1 MATIDEF
8 LDNLGISGEYTTSE
22 GEYTLLL
29 SDSDEFQQVYSILS
43 SSDLVD
49 LDVDDVVVN
58 ENENIL
64 KYIADD
70 YDLTLACNFDDDTY
84 KLVIEEA

>member
-8 LDNLGISGEYTTSE
+8 LDKLGITGEYTTTD

-29 SDSDEFQQVYSILS
+29 ENSDEFQQVYSILS

-49 LDVDDVVVN
+49 LDVDDVIVT
-58 ENENIL
+58 EHANIL
-64 KYIADD
+64 KYLADD
-70 YDLTLACNFDDDTY
+70 YDLTLECDFDSDTY
-84 KLVIEEA
+84 KLIVEEA

>member
-29 SDSDEFQQVYSILS
+29 YVG
-43 SSDLVD
+43 V
-49 LDVDDVVVN
+49 
-58 ENENIL
+58 
-64 KYIADD
+64 AM
-70 YDLTLACNFDDDTY
+70 TM
-84 KLVIEEA
+84 